1 MGNRKI
7 LFVDDEPMI
16 SKIMHSRLKANHFD
30 VETAASGPE
39 AIEKAKSCKPDLI
52 LLDILMPGMDGYE
65 VCRRLKSDPLTCL
78 IPVIMF
84 TACQDDD
91 FVRKAMKN
99 GAEDVINKPFV
110 AELLEAIRNVFDKKK
125 GDEEAA

>member
-1 MGNRKI
+1 MGNKKI

-16 SKIMHSRLKANHFD
+16 SKIMQSRLKANHFD
-30 VETAASGPE
+30 VETASNGQE
-39 AIEKAKSCKPDLI
+39 AIEKAKTCKPDLI
-52 LLDILMPGMDGYE
+52 LLDILMPVMDGYE

-84 TACQDDD
+84 TACQDEE
-91 FVRKAMKN
+91 FVRKAMKT

-110 AELLEAIRNVFDKKK
+110 AELLEAIHKVFEKNS
-125 GDEEAA
+125 EEAA

>member
-1 MGNRKI
+1 MKNKKI

-16 SKIMHSRLKANHFD
+16 SKIMQTRLRANHFD
-30 VETAASGPE
+30 VETASNGQE
-39 AIEKAKSCKPDLI
+39 ALDKAKSVQPDLI
-52 LLDILMPGMDGYE
+52 LLDILMPVMDGYE

-84 TACQDDD
+84 TACQDEE

-99 GAEDVINKPFV
+99 GAEEVINKPFV
-110 AELLEAIRNVFDKKK
+110 AELLEAIHKVFEKKN
-125 GDEEAA
+125 GEEAA